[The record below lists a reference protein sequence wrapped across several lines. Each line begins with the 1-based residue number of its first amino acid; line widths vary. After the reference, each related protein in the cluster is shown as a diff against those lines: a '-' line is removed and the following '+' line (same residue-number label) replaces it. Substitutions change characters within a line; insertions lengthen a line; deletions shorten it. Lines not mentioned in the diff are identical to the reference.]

1 MSERARFAPGE
12 TVRARGVD
20 PSHHTRVPRSVRG
33 HAGRIVDVTGTWPL
47 ADDMAVR
54 SARPRVEPVYTVVFA
69 ARDLWGEG
77 EHDVL
82 LELWESYLETC
93 GDGPREE
100 DGR

>member
-1 MSERARFAPGE
+1 VSERARFVPGE
-12 TVRARGVD
+12 TVRARTVD
-20 PSHHTRVPRSVRG
+20 PRHHTRVPRYVRG
-33 HAGRIVDVTGTWPL
+33 HAGRIVDVAGTWPL

-54 SARPRVEPVYTVVFA
+54 SARPRVEPVYTVAFA

-82 LELWESYLETC
+82 LELWESYLEPY
-93 GDGPREE
+93 GAEAREE